1 MSSSKMKIEKLSE
14 MKNGDIQAELQVGQ
28 QDVRQEH
35 PKRFTLNYSNTELRQ
50 AQADSLNYV
59 IMKEVVAANKEKV
72 IQMQKDVERY
82 GNSCQE
88 EERVPRHVYVYF

>member
-1 MSSSKMKIEKLSE
+1 MSSSKMEIEKLSE

-35 PKRFTLNYSNTELRQ
+35 PQRFTLNYNNTELRQ

-59 IMKEVVAANKEKV
+59 IMKEVVAANKERV
-72 IQMQKDVERY
+72 IQMQKDVE
-82 GNSCQE
+82 
-88 EERVPRHVYVYF
+88 